1 MHIPEHIVEQ
11 VRSHNDIVDVIGEHI
26 KLTKAGKNFK
36 GLCPF
41 HHEKTP
47 SFSVNQELGLYKCFG
62 CGKSGNSITFL
73 MEYAGETFVDAVRLL
88 ANRAGISIDLDESTE
103 EDKLELSRKDKAY
116 RLMAEASKLCSTEL
130 LTENGRVAKNYFL
143 RRGFSQD
150 VLTQFEVGYSPDD
163 WQKTMNSMIKQGF
176 TLETLADAG
185 MIVQKEDGKTY
196 DRFRGRAMFPVHDP
210 MGRVIAFGARILT
223 NEKDQPKYINS
234 PQSLIYDKS
243 TVLYG
248 LYQAKQ
254 TIRQL
259 DSALLCEGYADV
271 MTLHQFGFT
280 NAVASSGTSLTKEQL
295 QLLSRYT
302 KNVVIIYDGDTAGVN
317 ATIRGVEIALE
328 SGFEIKIVTLPNN
341 DDPDSFLRANS
352 AEALQTYIRNA
363 PTFIEFMAEYYK
375 KNGMLTTAKG
385 QADAVR
391 GLVGL
396 VRKVQDNLQHD
407 FIIRQIAQR
416 FGINESLLYDEL
428 RKSGYSQST
437 NNTTQYVEV
446 AQQKEYPQ
454 PQNRKQFS
462 GKGYKSASKKQYLPP
477 QEPPPQFKQY
487 SIKPEERELLSLA
500 ITSPSVFAMLEDTY
514 SVTTETFISE
524 DAKAIYS
531 AVQHAHH
538 HGTEVAGHIMMNPQL
553 SLSAKD
559 IITDILFASDKPSAN
574 WERFNIEITAPK
586 PESILRDV
594 LLKLRLSKVQV
605 ELSDIQQKMRSDSS
619 NTSIEDLQRVIEL
632 NKLRSS
638 LEAQLHNIEIDTSDF
653 ES

>member
-11 VRSHNDIVDVIGEHI
+11 VRVHNDIVDVIGEHI

-88 ANRAGISIDLDESTE
+88 ATRAGIALEIDDANSE

-116 RLMAEASKLCSTEL
+116 RLMAESSKLYSTEL
-130 LTENGRVAKNYFL
+130 QTESGRVAKNYFL
-143 RRGFSQD
+143 RRGFSNE
-150 VLTQFEVGYSPDD
+150 VLIEFEVGYAPDD
-163 WQKTMNSMIKQGF
+163 WQKTMNTMIKQGF
-176 TLETLADAG
+176 SLETLADAG

-243 TVLYG
+243 SVLYG

-254 TIRQL
+254 TIRQV

-295 QLLSRYT
+295 QLLARYT
-302 KNVVIIYDGDTAGVN
+302 KNVVIIYDGDTAGIN

-328 SGFEIKIVTLPNN
+328 SGFEVKIVTLPNN
-341 DDPDSFLRANS
+341 DDPDSFLRGNS
-352 AEALQTYIRNA
+352 SEALQTYIRNA
-363 PTFIEFMAEYYK
+363 PTFIEFMAEHYK
-375 KNGMLTTAKG
+375 KTGLLSTAKG
-385 QADAVR
+385 QADALR

-416 FGINESLLYDEL
+416 FGITESLLYDEL
-428 RKSGYSQST
+428 RKSGYTPKNSP
-437 NNTTQYVEV
+437 TQQIEQVP
-446 AQQKEYPQ
+446 AKEYPQ
-454 PQNRKQFS
+454 PQYRRDFPNKKFGKSYTSKQH
-462 GKGYKSASKKQYLPP
+462 LPP
-477 QEPPPQFKQY
+477 PEPPPQFKQS

-500 ITSPSVFAMLEDTY
+500 ITSPSVFTMLEDTY
-514 SVTTETFISE
+514 SVTTDTFISE
-524 DAKAIYS
+524 DAKAIYNV
-531 AVQHAHH
+531 VQHAHH
-538 HGTEVAGHIMMNPQL
+538 HGTEVAGHIMMNQQL
-553 SLSAKD
+553 SPSAKD
-559 IITDILFASDKPSAN
+559 IITDILFGNDKPSAS
-574 WERFNIEITAPK
+574 WERFNIEITTPK

-594 LLKLRLSKVQV
+594 LLKLRLSKVRS
-605 ELSDIQQKMRSDSS
+605 EISDIQQKMRSDNG

-638 LEAQLHNIEIDTSDF
+638 LEAQLHNIETSGDEF
-653 ES
+653 E

>member
-11 VRSHNDIVDVIGEHI
+11 VRAHNDIVDVIGEHI
-26 KLTKAGKNFK
+26 KLAKAGKNFK

-88 ANRAGISIDLDESTE
+88 ANRAGISIDLDESSE

-116 RLMAEASKLCSTEL
+116 RLMAEASKLYSTEL

-163 WQKTMNSMIKQGF
+163 WQKTMNAMIKQGF

-185 MIVQKEDGKTY
+185 MVVQKEDGKTY

-341 DDPDSFLRANS
+341 DDPDSFLRGNS
-352 AEALQTYIRNA
+352 SEALQTYIRNA

-375 KNGMLTTAKG
+375 KTGMLASAKG

-407 FIIRQIAQR
+407 FIIRQISQK
-416 FGINESLLYDEL
+416 FGITESLLYDEL
-428 RKSGYSQST
+428 RRLGYNPT
-437 NNTTQYVEV
+437 KNNVVQHVENTPRL
-446 AQQKEYPQ
+446 EYPQ
-454 PQNRKQFS
+454 PQNRKQYSSKNFNKFKS
-462 GKGYKSASKKQYLPP
+462 GKQYLPP
-477 QEPPPQFKQY
+477 PEPPPQFKQS

-500 ITSPSVFAMLEDTY
+500 ITSPSIFRMLEDTY
-514 SVTTETFISE
+514 SVTSDTFISE
-524 DAKAIYS
+524 DAKVIFNV
-531 AVQHAHH
+531 VQHAHH
-538 HGTEVAGHIMMNPQL
+538 HGTEVAGHIMMNQQL
-553 SLSAKD
+553 SVSAKD
-559 IITDILFASDKPSAN
+559 IITDILFANDKPSAN
-574 WERFNIEITAPK
+574 WERFNIEISAPK

-605 ELSDIQQKMRSDSS
+605 EIASIQQIMRSDNG

-638 LEAQLHNIEIDTSDF
+638 LEAQLRNIEINGDDF
-653 ES
+653 E